1 MPRLVAASRGH
12 PPALLAPGGW
22 CAGPYLGPAAP
33 VPPLGLQRQLAP
45 RRALWCLPAATEGI
59 HLHSASTP
67 PLTLPLTLPR
77 CLSRQHD
84 HAARRA
90 ARQGRHEPLT
100 PERESAACS
109 HVTMSAA
116 LYTTSQPTNHVCVC
130 AAHRRMCTCICA
142 HAHECVSFFSLISLL
157 YYLSCRCSA
166 PLTIT
171 YRKFARCWHP
181 HPTTTSGSSHLELPF
196 QRTALSL
203 SLYAHSGVWGRP
215 PDGRDDGR
223 RLANRLWALFD
234 LTARWVKVG

>member
-1 MPRLVAASRGH
+1 M
-12 PPALLAPGGW
+12 LAPGGW

-142 HAHECVSFFSLISLL
+142 HADALFSVSMFFLLAYIIFHTVAHRSVSLPLL
-157 YYLSCRCSA
+157 QCLGWWQPPWVCLATFRQEVEEGA
-166 PLTIT
+166 T
-171 YRKFARCWHP
+171 RARWWK
-181 HPTTTSGSSHLELPF
+181 L
-196 QRTALSL
+196 
-203 SLYAHSGVWGRP
+203 RP
-215 PDGRDDGR
+215 PPPAPPPAPQRVQDY
-223 RLANRLWALFD
+223 LQLCVI
-234 LTARWVKVG
+234 TVKLKLKGENHS

>member
-1 MPRLVAASRGH
+1 MVAQHSRNAPARSSLARPPSRLRS
-12 PPALLAPGGW
+12 PPCLLRAVG
-22 CAGPYLGPAAP
+22 ALGPTWAR
-33 VPPLGLQRQLAP
+33 PPQSRRLGCKDSLLR
-45 RRALWCLPAATEGI
+45 LPAATEGI

-171 YRKFARCWHP
+171 YGTR
-181 HPTTTSGSSHLELPF
+181 
-196 QRTALSL
+196 
-203 SLYAHSGVWGRP
+203 
-215 PDGRDDGR
+215 
-223 RLANRLWALFD
+223 
-234 LTARWVKVG
+234 